1 MQRLFKLL
9 FFLLILSH
17 QGCQNLTE
25 YRSLPAMQEE
35 RSNQEPINE
44 LFIQGMQ
51 YQELNKQQQQT
62 KCNKLKQDYQ
72 AQTNWQTAWF
82 LVYSLNADFS
92 CIDLNKTLE
101 LLSVIQNTPGVNA
114 QLLWLNK
121 NQIQLLN
128 NLQKKN
134 ISLQDQLNETE
145 IQLQQVISQIQAL
158 KAIETSIN
166 KKLDDGQANEK

>member
-9 FFLLILSH
+9 FFSLILSH

-25 YRSLPAMQEE
+25 YRSHPAIQEE
-35 RSNQEPINE
+35 RGNQELVNK
-44 LFIQGMQ
+44 LFLQGMQ
-51 YQELNKQQQQT
+51 YQELSKQQQQT

-72 AQTNWQTAWF
+72 AQTNWQTAWL
-82 LVYSLNADFS
+82 LVYSLNTNFS
-92 CIDLNKTLE
+92 CINLNKTLD
-101 LLSVIQNTPGVNA
+101 LLNDIQNTPGVNA

-134 ISLQDQLNETE
+134 NSLQNQLNETE
-145 IQLQQVISQIQAL
+145 IQLQQVISQIEAL

>member
-9 FFLLILSH
+9 FFSLILSH
-17 QGCQNLTE
+17 QGCQTLSQYSVFPET
-25 YRSLPAMQEE
+25 QEKFMD
-35 RSNQEPINE
+35 QEQVYG
-44 LFIQGMQ
+44 LLMQGMQ
-51 YQELNKQQQQT
+51 YQKLNKRQQRA
-62 KCNKLKQDYQ
+62 KCKKLRQDYQ
-72 AQTNWQTAWF
+72 NQTNWQTAWL

-92 CIDLNKTLE
+92 CVNLDKALGLLND
-101 LLSVIQNTPGVNA
+101 IQHTPGVDS

-134 ISLQDQLNETE
+134 NSLQNQLNETE
-145 IQLQQVISQIQAL
+145 IQLQQVISKIQAL

-166 KKLDDGQANEK
+166 KKLDDENTNEK